1 MRYVKSTY
9 RGFEA
14 LIATIGGI
22 IAFAAS
28 SFVVFIGSFTQA
40 LTISLG
46 TISIIGSVFGILA
59 GWYSFKD
66 PKVAGVLLIISS
78 ILVLFGS
85 SIFGLLG
92 AVLILIAG
100 ILDLFRN

>member
-1 MRYVKSTY
+1 MRYTKSVY

-14 LIATIGGI
+14 ILATIGGI

-46 TISIIGSVFGILA
+46 TISIIGSVIGIIA

-66 PKVAGVLLIISS
+66 PKVAGVILIIAA

-85 SIFGLLG
+85 SIFGLVG
-92 AVLILIAG
+92 AILILIAG

>member
-1 MRYVKSTY
+1 MRYTKSVY

-14 LIATIGGI
+14 ILATIGGI

-46 TISIIGSVFGILA
+46 TISIIGSVIGIIA

-66 PKVAGVLLIISS
+66 SKVAGVILIIAA

-85 SIFGLLG
+85 SIFGLVG
-92 AVLILIAG
+92 AILILIAG

>member
-1 MRYVKSTY
+1 MRYTKSVY

-14 LIATIGGI
+14 ILATIGGI

-28 SFVVFIGSFTQA
+28 SFVIFIGSFTEA
-40 LTISLG
+40 LTLSLG
-46 TISIIGSVFGILA
+46 TVSIIGAVLGILA
-59 GWYSFKD
+59 GWYSFRD
-66 PKVAGVLLIISS
+66 DKVAGVVLIISA

-85 SIFGLLG
+85 SIFGLIG
-92 AVLILIAG
+92 AVFLLVAG